1 MGAPQTP
8 RSPQQWPRSIDS
20 TASTRTT
27 ATTAC
32 WPSGAAAPVM
42 AGYSKSM
49 PKARH
54 CSIPAALL
62 HAQSEGMFDITA
74 GALTRLADRRH
85 TLPDLA
91 EIAAARACVGW
102 RHLSWQRPQLRL
114 DWPGMRIDLGGLVK
128 EYAADRAAQ
137 ACSELGIEAGVIELG
152 GDVRVIGPHLDGSPW
167 RIGIRHPRADG
178 AIARIDMHEGGLAT
192 SGDYERALVIDGRRY
207 SPHRRPALG
216 LADPDLRE
224 CERARA
230 ELPRCGCGG
239 DPGHVARCRGR
250 RRLSARRTRPAA
262 SDGESGWGRWRQVV
276 NGAGGALSNTQQLRA
291 QARSCTGLPQIN
303 AGFAGASSRAMLLLV
318 TRTHWRR

>member
-1 MGAPQTP
+1 MGCPC
-8 RSPQQWPRSIDS
+8 SIQIEHLDGR
-20 TASTRTT
+20 TAD
-27 ATTAC
+27 AAI
-32 WPSGAAAPVM
+32 AAAM
-42 AGYSKSM
+42 AQVDRLDRKYSHYRDDSLL
-49 PKARH
+49 AIWCGSAGHDRVFEVDAE
-54 CSIPAALL
+54 SASLFDLAALL

-74 GALTRLADRRH
+74 GALTRLWDRRH

-114 DWPGMRIDLGGLVK
+114 DRPGMRIDLGGLVK

-207 SPHRRPALG
+207 SHIVDPRSGWPIQTYASVSVRAQSCLAAGAAATLAMLTGVAAGGGYLRELG
-216 LADPDLRE
+216 LPHLTVDLD
-224 CERARA
+224 
-230 ELPRCGCGG
+230 GVVGG
-239 DPGHVARCRGR
+239 
-250 RRLSARRTRPAA
+250 RL
-262 SDGESGWGRWRQVV
+262 
-276 NGAGGALSNTQQLRA
+276 
-291 QARSCTGLPQIN
+291 
-303 AGFAGASSRAMLLLV
+303 
-318 TRTHWRR
+318 